1 MLEEQ
6 HPHRQVHKWSSD
18 GGVVFIMT
26 IQFAKTRDHGKKDQG
41 TEAHTGLACKKER
54 ALQVY
59 GGVLFGILIH

>member
-6 HPHRQVHKWSSD
+6 HPHRQVRKWSSD
-18 GGVVFIMT
+18 GGIVFMT
-26 IQFAKTRDHGKKDQG
+26 IQFAKTRDHRKKDQG

-54 ALQVY
+54 ALQVC

>member
-1 MLEEQ
+1 
-6 HPHRQVHKWSSD
+6 
-18 GGVVFIMT
+18 MT